1 MKKNWLLYFLIA
13 GLGVLL
19 FTAPRLFSAESW
31 GTVPDVPTALSPA
44 SVVQSAPV
52 RSAPVRSAL
61 KYETYTLPTST
72 VHVVRIP
79 PEGGFQVKPAVAS
92 EVETVANFAQQQQ
105 AIAVINGGF
114 FDPVNHKTTSYIVL
128 QGEVVAD
135 PAENERLVTNPDM
148 IPYLDR
154 ILNRSEF
161 RQYRCGNTI
170 QGNTIQGNTIQNI
183 IQYDIAAHD
192 ELVPS
197 GCELVYSLGAGPR
210 LRPSLDLEAEAFA
223 EVVQGEMVR
232 DALGSSRPNARSAVG
247 ITPEGEV
254 ILVMA
259 AQQANAPTESGVS
272 LPELAEFLG
281 TLGVNEAMNL
291 DGGSSASLYYQG
303 QTYFGKVDA
312 DGNPVER
319 SVKSVLMVVEG

>member
-1 MKKNWLLYFLIA
+1 MKKSWLFYFLIA
-13 GLGVLL
+13 GLGILL
-19 FTAPRLFSAESW
+19 FTAPRLFSAEDG
-31 GTVPDVPTALSPA
+31 GTVPNVHTASSPA
-44 SVVQSAPV
+44 PVVQPAPV
-52 RSAPVRSAL
+52 RSALVRSTL
-61 KYETYTLPTST
+61 KYETYTLPIST

-79 PEGGFQVKPAVAS
+79 PESGFQVKPAVAS

-105 AIAVINGGF
+105 AIAAINGGF
-114 FDPVNHKTTSYIVL
+114 FDPVNYQTTSYIVL

-135 PAENERLVTNPDM
+135 PAENERLVTNPEM
-148 IPYLDR
+148 VPYLDR

-161 RQYRCGNTI
+161 RQYRCGNR
-170 QGNTIQGNTIQNI
+170 
-183 IQYDIAAHD
+183 IQYDIAAHHD
-192 ELVPS
+192 LVPS
-197 GCELVYSLGAGPR
+197 GCELVHSIGAGPR
-210 LRPSLDLEAEAFA
+210 LRPTLDLEAEAFA

-272 LPELAEFLG
+272 LPELAGFLG

-312 DGNPVER
+312 AGNPIER